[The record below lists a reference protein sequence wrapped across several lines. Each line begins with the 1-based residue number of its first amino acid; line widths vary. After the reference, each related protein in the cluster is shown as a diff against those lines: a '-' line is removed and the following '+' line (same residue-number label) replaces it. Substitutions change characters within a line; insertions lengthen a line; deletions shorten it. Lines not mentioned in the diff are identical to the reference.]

1 MSQSIL
7 SVRGTSTRH
16 QDEDVVRRL
25 VLADEHGSPRANRPR
40 IRSHAGSAARY
51 DDLVD
56 RDRRAELIDRY
67 RAGAGEVD
75 AALEGV
81 NDAEL
86 DGVPPD
92 GGWTARMVI
101 HHLADSESNSY
112 VRVRTLLAEDEPR
125 IQGYDEGRFA
135 ERLHYDRPV
144 ETSLAVFRAVRASTA
159 ELLDRLGDEDWNRAG
174 THSESGAY
182 SMDHWLEIY
191 APHASEHAD
200 QIRRARGA
208 A

>member
-1 MSQSIL
+1 
-7 SVRGTSTRH
+7 
-16 QDEDVVRRL
+16 
-25 VLADEHGSPRANRPR
+25 
-40 IRSHAGSAARY
+40 
-51 DDLVD
+51 VD
-56 RDRRAELIDRY
+56 RERRAELIARF
-67 RAGAGEVD
+67 RAGADEVD
-75 AALEGV
+75 AALAGAG
-81 NDAEL
+81 DADL
-86 DGVPPD
+86 DAMPPD

-125 IQGYDEGRFA
+125 IQGYDEAGFA
-135 ERLHYDRPV
+135 RRLHYDRPV

-182 SMDHWLEIY
+182 SMDDWLEIY
-191 APHASEHAD
+191 AAHAFDHAD